1 MSDVVFSTERLVVR
15 RWRESDLSALL
26 AVYGDAVAMRWVG
39 DGKAITRE
47 ECIRWLEVTRTNY
60 EVRGYGMFAVE
71 QRSSS
76 DTIGFCG
83 IIHPNGQVEAEVKY
97 AYLRSHWGQGFA
109 TEAIVGLLQYGAAVH
124 GLCHVIATTAPD
136 NIASHRVLI
145 KAGMERGALRIDSG
159 GSKTQSFHWQS
170 SPSAA

>member
-15 RWRESDLSALL
+15 RWRESDLPALL

-39 DGKAITRE
+39 DGKAITRD

-60 EVRGYGMFAVE
+60 EVRGYGMFTVE
-71 QRSSS
+71 QKSSP
-76 DTIGFCG
+76 DAIGFCG
-83 IIHPNGQVEAEVKY
+83 IVHPNGQAEAEVKY
-97 AYLRSHWGQGFA
+97 AYLRTHWGQGFA
-109 TEAIVGLLQYGAAVH
+109 TEAIVGLLRYGAAVH
-124 GLCHVIATTAPD
+124 GLCHIIATTAPD

-159 GSKTQSFHWQS
+159 GSKTQPFRWQS
-170 SPSAA
+170 SPRAA